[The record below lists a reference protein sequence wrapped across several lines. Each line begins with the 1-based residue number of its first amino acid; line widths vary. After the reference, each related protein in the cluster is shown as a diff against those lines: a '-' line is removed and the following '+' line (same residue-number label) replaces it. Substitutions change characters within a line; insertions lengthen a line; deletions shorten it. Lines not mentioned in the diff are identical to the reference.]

1 MNLGR
6 KDGSNTFQSFHFDL
20 TDHAVQERS
29 VALLDSRK
37 VTSLI
42 TGSN

>member
-6 KDGSNTFQSFHFDL
+6 KDGGNTFQSFHFDL
-20 TDHAVQERS
+20 TDHAVQEWS
-29 VALLDSRK
+29 VALLDS
-37 VTSLI
+37 SSI